1 VIGAFLSRYRI
12 IGRLGAGATAEV
24 YRAEDTRLRRQ
35 VALKVLRGDAPAED
49 ARALLVEAR
58 AASALAHPNIA
69 VIYEVD
75 HAAVEG
81 VDVAFIAMELVTGRT
96 LADLIAAGTLSL
108 EQSLD
113 IVRQAAEGLAH
124 AHARGLV
131 HRDIKPANLMVTE
144 SGLVKVLD
152 FGLARATRT
161 VFAGAEDET
170 TSGDVDVATTMGPAG
185 TLPYMSPEQV
195 RGDVLDGRSDMFS
208 LGIVLYELVCGRR
221 PFEHT
226 NPVVLLEALLGA
238 VLPPFRS
245 RFDDPRA
252 RQLEPVLR
260 RMLARDRAQRYESLR
275 DVAAVVTA
283 VARGDETG
291 PAERP
296 ADQLAVGAFVNITAN
311 PDDDWLGTG
320 LAETLAAGFSQLDG
334 HIAVPRARVHEL
346 MRMLAQSTGESED
359 ALAPRV
365 AIELGARWFVSGGFQ
380 RAGAQ
385 VRVTATIL
393 DAPERRVAGIVKV
406 DGRLDDIFALQ
417 DQLVRDIVAL
427 LRAVT
432 RSGEVD
438 SASET
443 AVVEAYEAFSKGV
456 INLRTESYESLDRAV
471 WLFERASRLDP
482 SYARAHV
489 ELGAAYASKADYL
502 SMPELRERALASLRR
517 ALDLQPSSV
526 RAWRELGGVLIA
538 RGDETEGLAA
548 IRRALALD
556 PQDAGALGSMGRA
569 LFTGLARFRDAVAY
583 FDQALERNPNAG
595 WYALQLAHCL
605 TLLRDFPRGEAA
617 ARRAAA
623 LQEAELSGQDGVL
636 IVGAWMRLGHLA
648 ALQGR
653 HDEAAQHFLHEI
665 ELLSRVDHA
674 LRNRILVELNVRLG
688 ASHLRL
694 GHTRRSQAAL
704 DVALEGFE
712 RRVRLGADDPFTR
725 YYAACVHALRGDVET
740 TLAMLERCALERRA
754 FTFERA
760 RIEPEFDAVR
770 DDARFVRLIGRA

>member
-1 VIGAFLSRYRI
+1 VVGAFLSRYRI

-35 VALKVLRGDAPAED
+35 VALKVLRGGAPAED

-58 AASALAHPNIA
+58 AASGLAHPNIA

-75 HAAVEG
+75 HAEVDG
-81 VDVAFIAMELVTGRT
+81 VDVAFIAMELVTGQT
-96 LADLIAAGTLSL
+96 LAELIAAATLSL

-113 IVRQAAEGLAH
+113 IVRQAAEGLAA
-124 AHARGLV
+124 AHACGLV
-131 HRDIKPANLMVTE
+131 HRDIKPANLMVTQ

-152 FGLARATRT
+152 FGLARAART
-161 VFAGAEDET
+161 VFAGAEDDT
-170 TSGDVDVATTMGPAG
+170 ATGDVVAADMAPAG

-208 LGIVLYELVCGRR
+208 LGVVLHELVCGRR

-252 RQLEPVLR
+252 LRLEPVLR
-260 RMLARDRAQRYESLR
+260 RMLARDRGQRYESLR
-275 DVAAVVTA
+275 DVAAIVTA
-283 VARGDETG
+283 IVRGDETR
-291 PAERP
+291 PAERS
-296 ADQLAVGAFVNITAN
+296 AEQLAVGGFVNITAN

-334 HIAVPRARVHEL
+334 HLAVPRARVHEL
-346 MRMLAQSTGESED
+346 MRMLAQSTGESEE

-365 AIELGARWFVSGGFQ
+365 ATELGARWFVSGGFQ
-380 RAGAQ
+380 RAGTQ
-385 VRVTATIL
+385 VRVTATVL
-393 DAPERRVAGIVKV
+393 DAPEKRVAGIVKV
-406 DGRLDDIFALQ
+406 DGSLDDIFALQ

-432 RSGEVD
+432 RPGEVD

-471 WLFERASRLDP
+471 WLFERAALLDP

-502 SMPELRERALASLRR
+502 SMPELRERAMASLRR
-517 ALDLQPSSV
+517 ALDLQPSSA

-538 RGDETEGLAA
+538 RGEEAEGLAA

-569 LFTGLARFRDAVAY
+569 LFTGLARFRDAVPY

-636 IVGAWMRLGHLA
+636 IVGAWMRHGHLA

-653 HDEAAQHFLHEI
+653 HDEAVQHFLHEI

-704 DVALEGFE
+704 DVALEGFD

-770 DDARFVRLIGRA
+770 DDPRFARLIGRA